1 MPPPAYDEEDGM
13 GPLEKGRHRYQK
25 KNYQDALTAFA
36 EAVKISTGYLLLTAL
51 DHRAATYE
59 KLDLLQPALKDA
71 KEMLELKPELS
82 KGYLRC
88 GKVLQLKG
96 EHQLALKIYERGL
109 RKVKVDTDKDRLT
122 LQSMF
127 NKLQKSLAPSKT
139 LDPLSYLPVE
149 LAEMIAQQLSI
160 RERMICL
167 CVSKSWKRV
176 LESSHKL
183 WTTLDTSNT
192 RRGLSQ
198 KSLRAYL
205 RRSDYTVDEAILRYD
220 TIDAAKLQYLIRAC
234 TKLQRLTILN
244 KHNVVIGKTLTSALP
259 LAKSLQYLNLQ
270 MFEISFRSVVE
281 SLQLVQASI
290 VEAGFMGVHY
300 TSRDASCVWPK
311 LENLR
316 VLSVFN
322 GNHVR
327 RISLGNLIESVP
339 NIQTLSL
346 SGFDLQSLSP
356 LDLGGPL
363 KCLEVIELISCDLRT
378 IPLLPSTLKILR
390 LHENL
395 ELSNQRDNSVLF
407 PFLETLTCHETGLS
421 DEWLVSVLKNA
432 RNLKHLDIGSRLVE
446 DYTIAHHNF
455 PVCENVVVLSA
466 SYLQYEER
474 DFIRVVEKFPN
485 LEKLHICGTKITGV
499 AVKHFVNQGIKFL
512 DVSYCHEISTD
523 AIVYARGQ
531 GVEVKF
537 SFIEPIT
544 APIYRN
550 RRIAF

>member
-1 MPPPAYDEEDGM
+1 MPPVYDEEEGM

-25 KNYQDALTAFA
+25 KNYQGALTAFA

-149 LAEMIAQQLSI
+149 LAEMIARQLSI

-167 CVSKSWKRV
+167 SVSKSWKRV

-183 WTTLDTSNT
+183 WTTLDTSIT

-205 RRSDYTVDEAILRYD
+205 RRSNYTVDEAILRYD
-220 TIDAAKLQYLIRAC
+220 TIDAAKLQYLIRTC
-234 TKLQRLTILN
+234 TKLQRLTIHN
-244 KHNVVIGKTLTSALP
+244 KNNAAIGETLTSALP
-259 LAKSLQYLNLQ
+259 FAKSLQYFNLQ

-281 SLQLVQASI
+281 SLRHVQASI
-290 VEAGFMGVHY
+290 VEAEFMGVYHA
-300 TSRDASCVWPK
+300 SRDASCMWPK
-311 LENLR
+311 LEKLR
-316 VLSVFN
+316 VLSMSN
-322 GNHVR
+322 GIYVR
-327 RISLGNLIESVP
+327 RISLGNLIESIP

-346 SGFDLQSLSP
+346 SGFDLQSLSS
-356 LDLGGPL
+356 LDLAGPL
-363 KCLEVIELISCDLRT
+363 KCLEVIELTSCDLRT

-390 LHENL
+390 LHKNL
-395 ELSNQRDNSVLF
+395 QLSNRKDNNVLF
-407 PFLETLTCHETGLS
+407 PFMEILTCQETGLS
-421 DEWLVSVLKNA
+421 DEWVVSVLKNA
-432 RNLKHLDIGSRLVE
+432 RNLKHLGIGSRLVG
-446 DYTIAHHNF
+446 DYTIAHQNF
-455 PVCENVVVLSA
+455 PICENVVILSV
-466 SYLQYEER
+466 SYLQYEET

-499 AVKHFVNQGIKFL
+499 AVKHFVDQGVKFL
-512 DVSYCHEISTD
+512 DLRDCNRISTD
-523 AIVYARGQ
+523 AILYARGK
-531 GVEVKF
+531 GVEVKWGL
-537 SFIEPIT
+537 IDPIT

-550 RRIAF
+550 RMMAF